1 MSKVEVELESIVNE
15 IYAKTTVTQKFKNDE
30 ENPIELKIFLYKN
43 PDILF
48 TSFQAK
54 IGDSITVK
62 SKFIKKEKATVKYTD
77 SISSGNAAIFVA
89 EIDDKIIINMG
100 NIPPKEEIIFVSE
113 FIHFIKYTD
122 YYEFEIFRNL
132 PIFFGKDDEKYPNYK
147 LKENIYI
154 KAKNK
159 ITTLSKDISLSEI
172 KIKEEKYL
180 NEEKM
185 NILFLMK

>member
-1 MSKVEVELESIVNE
+1 
-15 IYAKTTVTQKFKNDE
+15 
-30 ENPIELKIFLYKN
+30 
-43 PDILF
+43 
-48 TSFQAK
+48 
-54 IGDSITVK
+54 
-62 SKFIKKEKATVKYTD
+62 
-77 SISSGNAAIFVA
+77 
-89 EIDDKIIINMG
+89 MG